1 MTLEALL
8 QHLANG
14 LTLGGVFALVAL
26 GYTMVYGILELINF
40 AHGDIFMV
48 GSFMGLLMLELLLG
62 HGVTQLYVALPLA
75 MVTAMVGSALLGL
88 TVERLAYRPLR
99 RSPKITLLVSALGA
113 SIVISNLAR
122 MVVGPNLKS
131 YPPLTSFEG
140 VTQQGFV
147 AFGVSIQYIQLLIIG
162 ASIGLM
168 LALDAFVNR
177 TNLGRGMRATAQ
189 DPEAAQMLGVPI
201 NRIIVLTFV
210 LGSALAAA
218 GGMLSGMYYGG
229 VKFSD
234 GFVVGMKAF
243 TAAVL
248 GGIGNIRGAMLG
260 GLVLGICET
269 VVIALLD
276 AAGVPEVFDYKDAVA
291 FLILVLILTLRP
303 AGLLGSHVP
312 EKV

>member
-8 QHLANG
+8 QHIANG
-14 LTLGGVFALVAL
+14 VTLGGVFALVAL

-48 GSFMGLLMLELLLG
+48 GAFVGLFVLEALF
-62 HGVTQLYVALPLA
+62 GVGITQLWLALPLA
-75 MVTAMVGSALLGL
+75 MLAAMAGAAVLGVS
-88 TVERLAYRPLR
+88 VERVAYRPLR
-99 RSPKITLLVSALGA
+99 KSPKITLLVSALGA
-113 SIVISNLAR
+113 SMFISNFVR
-122 MVVGPNLKS
+122 MTIGPNLKP
-131 YPPLTSFEG
+131 YPQLTSF
-140 VTQQGFV
+140 
-147 AFGVSIQYIQLLIIG
+147 AGVSGQGIVLGGVSVQYIQLLIVG
-162 ASIGLM
+162 SSVVLM
-168 LALDAFVNR
+168 LGLDAFVNR
-177 TNLGRGMRATAQ
+177 TRMGRGMRATAQ
-189 DPEAAQMLGVPI
+189 DPEAAQMLGIPI
-201 NRIIVLTFV
+201 DRIILLTFV

-218 GGMLSGMYYGG
+218 GGVLSGLYYGG

-234 GFVVGMKAF
+234 GFLVGMKAF

-291 FLILVLILTLRP
+291 FLALVLILTLRP
-303 AGLLGSHVP
+303 SGLLGSHVP